1 MMETPPLFEIQSD
14 MVNETAYY
22 SALLDGLEQDQWTLR
37 KWLVP
42 KRHLECAT
50 RFAFGHRCDQLRSK
64 LHGRMDSLVL
74 VSRHGHVQ
82 IFHKPK
88 INRILLSFPK
98 ARLSYGLVGGIQA
111 MGLIETKTVI
121 EQRLS
126 GCDSRIFAGSSKDH
140 SDQTHILALGCGD
153 QAITGGLGMAGLD
166 TIDRGIAP

>member
-1 MMETPPLFEIQSD
+1 MMERPLLFEIQSD

-22 SALLDGLEQDQWTLR
+22 SALFDGLQQDQWMLR
-37 KWLVP
+37 EGLVP
-42 KRHLECAT
+42 ERHLECAA
-50 RFAFGHRCDQLRSK
+50 RFAFGHRCDQLRAK
-64 LHGRMDSLVL
+64 LYGRMDSLVL

-82 IFHKPK
+82 ILHKPK

-111 MGLIETKTVI
+111 MGLIETKTVV

-126 GCDSRIFAGSSKDH
+126 GCGSRIFAGSSEDH
-140 SDQTHILALGCGD
+140 SGQTHILAFGRGD
-153 QAITGGLGMAGLD
+153 QAITGGLGMASLD